1 MAWQDTLVELREELA
16 AARAQR
22 LQRAAEEAAE
32 ISKQR
37 DELTRLAASL
47 GISDVLSEMN
57 RTLLDGKGEIE
68 TIVSWEPEQ
77 EDDDLSRDDRDGDE
91 DEEEAD
97 GISAFLTWEEAEERE
112 IAVDLG
118 LAEDGIYLQVNGVD
132 IRPERDA
139 LETALIVAFRDELD
153 I

>member
-1 MAWQDTLVELREELA
+1 MAWQDTLSELREELA
-16 AARAQR
+16 AVRAER
-22 LQRAAEEAAE
+22 LQRASEEAAK

-37 DELTRLAASL
+37 DQITQLAASL

-68 TIVSWEPEQ
+68 TIVSWEPEDQ
-77 EDDDLSRDDRDGDE
+77 DDDLSPDDDDE
-91 DEEEAD
+91 EDEEAD
-97 GISAFLTWEEAEERE
+97 GIAAFLTWEEGEERE

-118 LAEDGIYLQVNGVD
+118 AAEDGIYLQVNGVD
-132 IRPERDA
+132 IRPEREA
-139 LETALIVAFRDELD
+139 LETALIEAFRDELE

>member
-1 MAWQDTLVELREELA
+1 MAWQDTLLELREELA
-16 AARAQR
+16 AARAER
-22 LQRAAEEAAE
+22 LQRASEEAAE

-37 DELTRLAASL
+37 DELTQLAASL

-57 RTLLDGKGEIE
+57 RTLLDGKGDLE
-68 TIVSWEPEQ
+68 TVVSWEPEEQ
-77 EDDDLSRDDRDGDE
+77 DDDLSPEDDE

-118 LAEDGIYLQVNGVD
+118 LAEGGIYLQVNGVD
-132 IRPERDA
+132 IRPEREA
-139 LETALIVAFRDELD
+139 LEAALIEAFRDELA

>member
-1 MAWQDTLVELREELA
+1 MAWQDTLLELREELA
-16 AARAQR
+16 EARAQR
-22 LQRAAEEAAE
+22 LQRASEEAAE
-32 ISKQR
+32 IGKQR

-77 EDDDLSRDDRDGDE
+77 EGDDPSPDDD

-132 IRPERDA
+132 VRLERDA
-139 LETALIVAFRDELD
+139 LETALIEAFRDELD

>member
-1 MAWQDTLVELREELA
+1 MAWQDTLSELREELA
-16 AARAQR
+16 AVRAER
-22 LQRAAEEAAE
+22 LQRASEEAAE

-37 DELTRLAASL
+37 DQITQLAASL

-68 TIVSWEPEQ
+68 TIVSWEPEE
-77 EDDDLSRDDRDGDE
+77 EDNNLSQDDAE

-97 GISAFLTWEEAEERE
+97 GIAAFLTWKEGEERE

-118 LAEDGIYLQVNGVD
+118 SAEDGIYLQVNGVD
-132 IRPERDA
+132 IRPEREA
-139 LETALIVAFRDELD
+139 LEAALIEAFRDELD

>member
-1 MAWQDTLVELREELA
+1 MAWQDTLLELREELA
-16 AARAQR
+16 EARAQR
-22 LQRAAEEAAE
+22 LQRASEEAAE

-77 EDDDLSRDDRDGDE
+77 EDDDLSPDDD

-118 LAEDGIYLQVNGVD
+118 LAEGGIYLQVNGVD
-132 IRPERDA
+132 IRPEREA
-139 LETALIVAFRDELD
+139 LEAALIEAFRDELD

>member
-1 MAWQDTLVELREELA
+1 MAWQDTLLELREELA
-16 AARAQR
+16 AARAER
-22 LQRAAEEAAE
+22 LQRASEEAAE

-37 DELTRLAASL
+37 DEMTRLAASL

-77 EDDDLSRDDRDGDE
+77 EDDDLSEGNRDDDD

-97 GISAFLTWEEAEERE
+97 GISAFLTWEEADERE

-132 IRPERDA
+132 IRPEREA
-139 LETALIVAFRDELD
+139 LEVALIEAFRDELD

>member
-1 MAWQDTLVELREELA
+1 MAWQDTLLELREELA
-16 AARAQR
+16 EARAER
-22 LQRAAEEAAE
+22 LQRASEEAAE
-32 ISKQR
+32 ISEQR

-57 RTLLDGKGEIE
+57 RTLLDGLGEIE
-68 TIVSWEPEQ
+68 TVVSWEPAE
-77 EDDDLSRDDRDGDE
+77 EDDNLSPDDDA

-97 GISAFLTWEEAEERE
+97 GISAFLTWQEGEERE

-118 LAEDGIYLQVNGVD
+118 SAEDGIYLQVNGVD

-139 LETALIVAFRDELD
+139 LEAALIEAFRDELD

>member
-1 MAWQDTLVELREELA
+1 MAWQDTLLELREELA
-16 AARAQR
+16 EARADR
-22 LQRAAEEAAE
+22 LQRASEEAAE
-32 ISKQR
+32 IGKQR

-57 RTLLDGKGEIE
+57 RTLLDGTGEIE
-68 TIVSWEPEQ
+68 TIVSWEPEEQ
-77 EDDDLSRDDRDGDE
+77 DDDLSSDDDE
-91 DEEEAD
+91 GEEEAD
-97 GISAFLTWEEAEERE
+97 GISAFLTWEEGEERE

-132 IRPERDA
+132 IRREREA
-139 LETALIVAFRDELD
+139 LEVALIEAFRDELD

>member
-1 MAWQDTLVELREELA
+1 MAWQDTLLELREELA
-16 AARAQR
+16 EARAER
-22 LQRAAEEAAE
+22 LQRASEEAAE

-37 DELTRLAASL
+37 DELTRLADSL

-57 RTLLDGKGEIE
+57 RTLLDGTGEIE

-77 EDDDLSRDDRDGDE
+77 EDDDLSRDDRDDHE
-91 DEEEAD
+91 DDEEAD

-118 LAEDGIYLQVNGVD
+118 MAEDGIYLQVNGVD
-132 IRPERDA
+132 IRPEREA
-139 LETALIVAFRDELD
+139 LEAALIEAFRDELD

>member
-1 MAWQDTLVELREELA
+1 MAWQDTLLELREELA
-16 AARAQR
+16 TARAER
-22 LQRAAEEAAE
+22 LQRASEEAAE
-32 ISKQR
+32 IGKQR

-57 RTLLDGKGEIE
+57 RTLLDGTGEIE

-77 EDDDLSRDDRDGDE
+77 EDEDLSRDDREDDE
-91 DEEEAD
+91 DQEEAD

-139 LETALIVAFRDELD
+139 LETALIEAFRNELD

>member
-1 MAWQDTLVELREELA
+1 MAWQDTLLELREELA
-16 AARAQR
+16 AARAER
-22 LQRAAEEAAE
+22 LQRALEEAAQ

-68 TIVSWEPEQ
+68 TIVSWEPEE
-77 EDDDLSRDDRDGDE
+77 EDGDLSPDDDE

-118 LAEDGIYLQVNGVD
+118 SAEDGIYLQVNGVD
-132 IRPERDA
+132 IRPEREA
-139 LETALIVAFRDELD
+139 LEAALIEAFRDELD

>member
-1 MAWQDTLVELREELA
+1 MAWQDTLLELREELA

-37 DELTRLAASL
+37 DELTRLAGSL

-77 EDDDLSRDDRDGDE
+77 EGDDPSPDDDD

>member
-1 MAWQDTLVELREELA
+1 MAWQDTLLELREELA
-16 AARAQR
+16 AARAER
-22 LQRAAEEAAE
+22 LQRASEEAAE
-32 ISKQR
+32 IGKQR
-37 DELTRLAASL
+37 DELTRLADSL

-77 EDDDLSRDDRDGDE
+77 EDDDLSPDDD

-139 LETALIVAFRDELD
+139 LETALIEAFRDELD

>member
-1 MAWQDTLVELREELA
+1 MAWQDTLLELREELA
-16 AARAQR
+16 EARAQR
-22 LQRAAEEAAE
+22 LQRASEEAAE
-32 ISKQR
+32 IGKQR

-47 GISDVLSEMN
+47 GISDVLLEMN
-57 RTLLDGKGEIE
+57 RTLLDGTGEIE

-77 EDDDLSRDDRDGDE
+77 EDDDLSRDDRDDDE

-139 LETALIVAFRDELD
+139 LETALIEAFRDELD

>member
-1 MAWQDTLVELREELA
+1 MAWQDTLLELREELA
-16 AARAQR
+16 EARAER
-22 LQRAAEEAAE
+22 LQRASEEAAE

-37 DELTRLAASL
+37 DQMTQLAASL

-57 RTLLDGKGEIE
+57 RTLLDGKGELE
-68 TIVSWEPEQ
+68 TIVSWEPEEQ
-77 EDDDLSRDDRDGDE
+77 DDDLSPDDDE

-118 LAEDGIYLQVNGVD
+118 MAEDGIYLQVNGVD
-132 IRPERDA
+132 IRPEREA
-139 LETALIVAFRDELD
+139 LEAALIEAFRDELD

>member
-1 MAWQDTLVELREELA
+1 MAWQDTLLELREELA
-16 AARAQR
+16 EARAQR
-22 LQRAAEEAAE
+22 LQRASEEAAE

-37 DELTRLAASL
+37 DQITQLAASL

-77 EDDDLSRDDRDGDE
+77 EDDDLSGDNRDDDDA
-91 DEEEAD
+91 EEEAD
-97 GISAFLTWEEAEERE
+97 GISAFLTWEEADERE

-132 IRPERDA
+132 IRPEREA
-139 LETALIVAFRDELD
+139 LEVALIEAFRDELD

>member
-1 MAWQDTLVELREELA
+1 MAWQDTLLELREELA
-16 AARAQR
+16 EARADL
-22 LQRAAEEAAE
+22 LQRASEEAAE
-32 ISKQR
+32 IGKQR
-37 DELTRLAASL
+37 DELTRLADSL

-77 EDDDLSRDDRDGDE
+77 EDDDLSPDDD

-139 LETALIVAFRDELD
+139 LETALIQAFRDELD

>member
-1 MAWQDTLVELREELA
+1 MAWQDTLLELREELA
-16 AARAQR
+16 EARADR
-22 LQRAAEEAAE
+22 LQRASEEAAE
-32 ISKQR
+32 IGKQR
-37 DELTRLAASL
+37 DELTQLAASL
-47 GISDVLSEMN
+47 GISDVLSDMN
-57 RTLLDGKGEIE
+57 RTLLDGKGELE
-68 TIVSWEPEQ
+68 TIVSWEPEEQ
-77 EDDDLSRDDRDGDE
+77 DDDLSPDDDE

-139 LETALIVAFRDELD
+139 LETALIEAFRDELD

>member
-1 MAWQDTLVELREELA
+1 MAWQDTLLELREELA
-16 AARAQR
+16 AARAER
-22 LQRAAEEAAE
+22 LQRASEEAAE

-47 GISDVLSEMN
+47 GISDVLSQMN

-77 EDDDLSRDDRDGDE
+77 EDDDLSPDDD

-118 LAEDGIYLQVNGVD
+118 LAENGIYLQVNGVD
-132 IRPERDA
+132 IRPEREA
-139 LETALIVAFRDELD
+139 LEAALIEAFRDELD

>member
-1 MAWQDTLVELREELA
+1 MAWQDTLLELREELA
-16 AARAQR
+16 EARADL
-22 LQRAAEEAAE
+22 LQRASEEAAE
-32 ISKQR
+32 IGKQR
-37 DELTRLAASL
+37 DELTQLAASL
-47 GISDVLSEMN
+47 GISDVLSDMN
-57 RTLLDGKGEIE
+57 RTLLDGKGELE
-68 TIVSWEPEQ
+68 TIVSWEPE
-77 EDDDLSRDDRDGDE
+77 EKDDDLSPDDDE

-132 IRPERDA
+132 IRPEREA
-139 LETALIVAFRDELD
+139 LEAALIEAFRDELD